1 MYSVQL
7 KQCDGHWMTPAHIL
21 SCLFSIENILF
32 NSSDGQTVS
41 LLLIRWRLYLYAWRV
56 AMMTTTMLRTMM
68 TTMTMTS
75 NAHQAGILWEGVA
88 AAPSP
93 PSITTM
99 PPVSNTN
106 HNNLKNPESLKTLKS
121 LKCFLC
127 RNQNLNPSL
136 LNSELRP
143 PNSVTLFKRDR
154 FLLLEGSQF

>member
-1 MYSVQL
+1 
-7 KQCDGHWMTPAHIL
+7 
-21 SCLFSIENILF
+21 
-32 NSSDGQTVS
+32 
-41 LLLIRWRLYLYAWRV
+41 
-56 AMMTTTMLRTMM
+56 MTTTMMTRT
-68 TTMTMTS
+68 
-75 NAHQAGILWEGVA
+75 HQAGILWEGVA